1 MKTLFAY
8 RNHRLADLSETER
21 RRFHAFTFA
30 RLRNSLTLLT
40 FSMPLLFAAGWARDY
55 AVLGETAKVTLLVR
69 LFLIVALLVLA
80 ATLRRCGFNRFGEV
94 IGVLYAFVFGVAIA
108 MLTALEPAKLSL
120 THVAVML
127 TTIILLPYAMRRSTA
142 IGVVVGLCLP
152 LFGLLVYLGAPA
164 GLWMAYAL
172 FCIAGVLIGA
182 VQRSANLHSTL
193 DIFLY
198 RQRLLRRLH
207 IDSLTGVSNRD
218 GWEAK
223 AALLHRTH
231 AASGQPLSIVFFD
244 LDHFKQIND
253 AYGHAMGDD
262 VLQRV
267 SRTMAQCLRAD
278 DVVARVGGEEFV
290 ALLANSDLDNAV
302 RVAER
307 IRRAVEG
314 MAGPVRVT
322 VSAGVAQVCPPE
334 SLEAATQR
342 ADTAL
347 LQAKQAGRNRI
358 VRTLQPAV

>member
-1 MKTLFAY
+1 MKSLFAY
-8 RNHRLADLSETER
+8 RNQRLADLSESER

-30 RLRNSLTLLT
+30 RLRHSLTLLT
-40 FSMPLLFAAGWARDY
+40 FSMPLLFAVGWARDY
-55 AVLGETAKVTLLVR
+55 AVLGETARVTLLVR

-80 ATLRRCGFNRFGEV
+80 STLRRCGFNRMGEIV
-94 IGVLYAFVFGVAIA
+94 GVLYAFVFGLAIA

-127 TTIILLPYAMRRSTA
+127 ITIILLPYAMRRSTA
-142 IGVVVGLCLP
+142 IGVVAGLCLP
-152 LFGLLVYLGAPA
+152 LFGLLVYLGAPL
-164 GLWMAYAL
+164 GLWVAYVL
-172 FCIAGVLIGA
+172 FCIAGVIVGA

-193 DIFLY
+193 DIFMY

-223 AALLHRTH
+223 AAQLYRTH
-231 AASGQPLSIVFFD
+231 TTSGQPLSIVFFD
-244 LDHFKQIND
+244 LDRFKQIND
-253 AYGHAMGDD
+253 VHGHATGDD

-290 ALLANSDLDNAV
+290 ALLANSDLENAF

-307 IRRAVEG
+307 IRRAIEG
-314 MAGPVRVT
+314 IDDPVRTT
-322 VSAGVAQVCPPE
+322 VSAGVAQVRPPE
-334 SLEAATQR
+334 TLEAATQR
-342 ADTAL
+342 ADNAL
-347 LQAKQAGRNRI
+347 LQAKQSGRNRT
-358 VRTLQPAV
+358 VRA